1 MLKFPWPKKK
11 SGGVSAAAAKPS
23 LQKADT
29 VEGTDF
35 VAVYVQPAL
44 AEARRLASQPSEDAA
59 PFKDLYAAA
68 DVLLQCQRQAEAHAS
83 LAAAASDLELLAVI
97 AELSVRRG
105 LYLAKTDLL
114 SDAEAA
120 ITAGLPALQAG
131 LPNLALL
138 LLRAN
143 NALALLLGERDEP
156 EAALERLETA
166 ERVYR
171 QHLAPQAAAQE
182 QPAALLPAASAGET
196 GGIRGL
202 TTEEVGGAVPGQ
214 PGGARAGVQA
224 AGGAGATAS
233 VPHSSEPTAA
243 ATATE
248 AVAGTLQAAAPLP
261 AAREGGPAKVALE
274 GKPPASEAPPAGE
287 EAGGGASGQAGTAVE
302 GAQASGQAGTGGEGS
317 RAVAADAAA
326 APASAAEQAHT
337 LTLFYLAQVRFSVGT
352 PGAS

>member
-11 SGGVSAAAAKPS
+11 SEGVSAAVAKPS
-23 LQKADT
+23 LQRADT

-35 VAVYVQPAL
+35 IATYVQPAL
-44 AEARRLASQPSEDAA
+44 AEARRLASQPSDDAA
-59 PFKDLYAAA
+59 PYKDLYAAA
-68 DVLLQCQRQAEAHAS
+68 DVLLQCQRQAEARAS
-83 LAAAASDLELLAVI
+83 LAAAASVMALSAVI

-120 ITAGLPALQAG
+120 ITAGLPALEAA

-143 NALALLLGERDEP
+143 NVLALLLGERDEP
-156 EAALERLETA
+156 EAALERLESA

-171 QHLAPQAAAQE
+171 QHLAPQAAPQE
-182 QPAALLPAASAGET
+182 QPAALLPAASAGEI
-196 GGIRGL
+196 GGIRGV
-202 TTEEVGGAVPGQ
+202 TTEGAGGAVPGQ
-214 PGGARAGVQA
+214 PGGAQEGIQA
-224 AGGAGATAS
+224 AGGAGAIAN

-243 ATATE
+243 PTATE

-261 AAREGGPAKVALE
+261 AAREGEPAKIALE
-274 GKPPASEAPPAGE
+274 GKPPASEPPAAGE
-287 EAGGGASGQAGTAVE
+287 EVGGDASGQGGAAVE
-302 GAQASGQAGTGGEGS
+302 GAQESGEAGTGGEGS

-337 LTLFYLAQVRFSVGT
+337 LTLFYLAQVRVDGGT
-352 PGAS
+352 PGDS